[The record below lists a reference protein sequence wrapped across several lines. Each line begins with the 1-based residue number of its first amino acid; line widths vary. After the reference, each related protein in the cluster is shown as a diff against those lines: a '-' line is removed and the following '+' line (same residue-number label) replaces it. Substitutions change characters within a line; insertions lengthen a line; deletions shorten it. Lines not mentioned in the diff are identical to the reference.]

1 MTMNEGIARALRRF
15 GAGVSIIVAG
25 LTVFDHRL
33 FTDIQLPPADVDRV
47 VVTSPAGR
55 SHEITDRATVAR
67 IVQRVRS
74 CGTRAARIPA
84 TIHFNPQLRFWSV
97 ELHRGTEDPEG
108 FLLTDQLILTQGALI
123 GISAEESLDLHRL
136 LGATESPAP
145 SAEEDPLRRPS

>member
-1 MTMNEGIARALRRF
+1 MTMNAGLARALRRF
-15 GAGVSIIVAG
+15 GTGVSIILAG

-33 FTDIQLPPADVDRV
+33 FTEIQLPPADVARV

-74 CGTRAARIPA
+74 CGTRAARIPT

-97 ELHRGTEDPEG
+97 ELHRGAEDPKG

-123 GISAEESLDLHRL
+123 GLSVKESLDLHRL
-136 LGATESPAP
+136 LGAAESPAS
-145 SAEEDPLRRPS
+145 SAVGDRE